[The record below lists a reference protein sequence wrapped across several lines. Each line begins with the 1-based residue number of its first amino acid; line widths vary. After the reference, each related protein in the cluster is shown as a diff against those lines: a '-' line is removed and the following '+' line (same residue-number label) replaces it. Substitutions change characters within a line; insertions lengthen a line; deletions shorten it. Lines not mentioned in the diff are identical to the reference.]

1 MAKPKNNKE
10 MLALSGREL
19 YELIPEKKVK
29 DIQKFIHEMNRREY
43 LVRFKKE
50 IEFDQ
55 FEHESDHDFFGTG
68 FIVEG
73 RSVPYFHP
81 NRSFH
86 DEIIW
91 LNENVFYNK
100 DCTFADK
107 LINAAIVKF
116 YGPSN
121 TINIITQDTGADH
134 IVYESLVNDEEYLLK
149 LMNNIESASRRG
161 EKIYGTTE
169 LRTSL
174 QTESRN
180 YTRVIETPYDRLL
193 NRPIEPSRQSR
204 VSDMLY
210 WFTMLGPRF
219 AEFYATKP
227 TMEES
232 FKFLTSFRGIGNYYG
247 YHFSTNLA
255 RMPEIGTADLL
266 RKGSPTG
273 NLSEDDDFVAPGVGA
288 MITVNWFYEHL
299 GFSVNSLVGAK
310 LINWIRDNQV
320 EFFDFTGVNK
330 DIVNEVSETGRFTTF
345 GCEISCCQFGVF
357 LRLRE
362 SKKMALNR
370 SNAPISKERVGESCE
385 VDGPVEYTSNK
396 LF

>member
-1 MAKPKNNKE
+1 MKSNKDL
-10 MLALSGREL
+10 MLMDSQEL
-19 YELIPEKKVK
+19 VNLIPTEKRQLIRDFV
-29 DIQKFIHEMNRREY
+29 HEMNRREH
-43 LVRFKKE
+43 LVRFEKSCT
-50 IEFDQ
+50 FDT
-55 FEHESDHDFFGTG
+55 FTHEGNEDTFGTG

-91 LNENVFYNK
+91 LNENVFYNPK
-100 DCTFADK
+100 CSFEDK

-121 TINIITQDTGADH
+121 TISLITQDTGYPFIKYD
-134 IVYESLVNDEEYLLK
+134 SLVNDEEYVLK
-149 LMNNIESASRRG
+149 CMVNLENAKRRG

-180 YTRVIETPYDRLL
+180 FTRLIKTPYDKLSNL
-193 NRPIEPSRQSR
+193 EPDPTRKSRT
-204 VSDMLY
+204 SDMFY

-219 AEFYATKP
+219 AEFYSTKP

-232 FKFLTSFRGIGNYYG
+232 FEFLTSFRGIGNYYG

-255 RMPEIGTADLL
+255 RMPEIGTPELL
-266 RKGSPTG
+266 REGASTG
-273 NLSEDDDFVAPGVGA
+273 NLDEDDDFVAPGVGA
-288 MITVNWFYEHL
+288 MITINWFYEHL
-299 GFSVNSLVGAK
+299 GFSISSQVGAK
-310 LINWIRDNQV
+310 VIRQIRDTQH
-320 EFFDFTGVNK
+320 EFFDFTGVNET
-330 DIVNEVSETGRFTTF
+330 ILNSVTETGRFTTF
-345 GCEISCCQFGVF
+345 GTEISCCQFGVF

-370 SNAPISKERVGESCE
+370 ANAPISKEQIGESCE
-385 VDGPVEYTSNK
+385 VSKESFKNGC

>member
-1 MAKPKNNKE
+1 MNSNKE
-10 MLALSGREL
+10 LIEMDSQALVD
-19 YELIPEKKVK
+19 LIPTEKRQLIRNFV
-29 DIQKFIHEMNRREY
+29 HEMNRREH
-43 LVRFKKE
+43 LVRFEKSCT
-50 IEFDQ
+50 FDT
-55 FEHESDHDFFGTG
+55 FKHEGNEEEFGTG

-91 LNENVFYNK
+91 LNENVFYNPK
-100 DCTFADK
+100 CSFEDK

-121 TINIITQDTGADH
+121 TIGLITEGTDYPFIKYD
-134 IVYESLVNDEEYLLK
+134 SLVNDEEYVLK
-149 LMNNIESASRRG
+149 CMINLENAKRRG

-180 YTRVIETPYDRLL
+180 FTRLIKTPYDKLRNL
-193 NRPIEPSRQSR
+193 EPDPTRKSRT
-204 VSDMLY
+204 SDMFY

-219 AEFYATKP
+219 SEFYSTKP

-232 FKFLTSFRGIGNYYG
+232 FEFLTSFRGIGNYYG

-255 RMPEIGTADLL
+255 RMPEIGTPALL
-266 RKGSPTG
+266 REGALSG
-273 NLSEDDDFVAPGVGA
+273 NLDEDDEFVAPGVGA

-299 GFSVNSLVGAK
+299 GFSINSHVGAK
-310 LINWIRDNQV
+310 VIRQIRDTQH
-320 EFFDFTGVNK
+320 EFFDFTGVNET
-330 DIVNEVSETGRFTTF
+330 ILNSVTETGRFTTF
-345 GCEISCCQFGVF
+345 GTEISCCQFGVF

-362 SKKMALNR
+362 SRKMALNR
-370 SNAPISKERVGESCE
+370 ANAPISKEQIGESCE
-385 VDGPVEYTSNK
+385 ASKESFTNGC